1 MAYIKP
7 NSKELL
13 VTVKVLCD
21 KHYNSS
27 HPESIDGREWNY
39 HAVMET
45 MWQYCNRIR
54 DDKFII
60 EITVDAVDEY
70 NRLSTKYNNCQVPH
84 HKSAQAIAKMFRA
97 RRVMFVNEYLLPYYG
112 EELQNIIDNKG
123 E

>member
-7 NSKELL
+7 NAKKSL

-21 KHYNSS
+21 KRYNSS
-27 HPESIDGREWNY
+27 HPKSIDSREWSY
-39 HAVMET
+39 HAVMEV
-45 MWQYCNRIR
+45 MWQHCNRIR

-60 EITVDAVDEY
+60 EITVDVVDEY
-70 NRLSTKYNNCQVPH
+70 NRLATKYTKSQVPH

-97 RRVMFVNEYLLPYYG
+97 RRVMLVNEYLLPYYG
-112 EELQNIIDNKG
+112 EELQNIINNKG